1 MDTKALYKIGYGLYL
16 VGARQGEKL
25 NAQIANT
32 VFQITSDP
40 IMVAVSINKKNLTW
54 EYIRESRVFSASI
67 LAQDTP
73 LAFIGQFGFKSG
85 REVDKLAGVNYRAGA
100 NGAPIVLDNAV
111 AFLEARLKQ
120 EMDVATHTIFIGEV
134 VDAGLLSDKPTLTYE
149 YYQMVKRGTTPR
161 TAPSFI
167 ESKPAPPTAAAVAI
181 AGNVEAKKEVPAPA
195 PAAKMAKYK
204 CLVCGYIYDPAA
216 GDPDGGIKPG
226 TAFEAIPDSWVC
238 PVCGAAKSEFE
249 KVAD

>member
-1 MDTKALYKIGYGLYL
+1 MDTKALYKIGYGMYL
-16 VGARQGEKL
+16 VGARKGDKL
-25 NAQIANT
+25 NAQTANT
-32 VFQITSDP
+32 VFQITSEP

-54 EYIRESRVFSASI
+54 ECIRESRVFSASV

-85 REVDKLAGVNYRAGA
+85 RDTDKLAGVNSRIGA

-111 AFLEARLKQ
+111 AFLEAKLKQ
-120 EMDVATHTIFIGEV
+120 ELDVATHTIFIGEV
-134 VDAGLLSDKPTLTYE
+134 VDAGVLADKPTLTYE

-161 TAPSFI
+161 SAPSFI
-167 ESKPAPPTAAAVAI
+167 ESKAAAPAPAAVA
-181 AGNVEAKKEVPAPA
+181 GNGEMKKEVPAPA

-204 CLVCGYIYDPAA
+204 CTVCGYIYDPAV

-226 TAFEAIPDSWVC
+226 TAFEAIPDTWVC
-238 PVCGAAKSEFE
+238 PVCGAAKSDFE
-249 KVAD
+249 KIAE

>member
-1 MDTKALYKIGYGLYL
+1 MDTKALYKLGYGMYV
-16 VGARQGEKL
+16 VGARKGEKL

-32 VFQITSDP
+32 IFQISSQP
-40 IMVAVSINKKNLTW
+40 IMVAVSINKSNLTW
-54 EYIRESRVFSASI
+54 EYIREGKVFSASV

-73 LAFIGQFGFKSG
+73 LPFIGQFGFKTG
-85 REVDKLAGVNYRAGA
+85 REIDKLAGVNSRIGA

-111 AFLEARLKQ
+111 AYLEARLKQ

-134 VDAGLLSDKPTLTYE
+134 VDAGLLADKPTLTYE

-167 ESKPAPPTAAAVAI
+167 EGKAASTAPAAM
-181 AGNVEAKKEVPAPA
+181 AGNIEVKKEVPAPV

-204 CLVCGYIYDPAA
+204 CLVCGYIYDPAV

-226 TAFEAIPDSWVC
+226 TAFEAIPDTWVC

-249 KVAD
+249 KVAE